1 MPSADPNHAQRPAF
15 ADTASGK
22 IVIGLTIAAGA
33 ASISHIV
40 TRVFFE
46 PAPPVASI
54 TPDKIEAQAGATVE
68 FSSAGLKIRKAARS
82 STAGRSA
89 A

>member
-33 ASISHIV
+33 ALISHIV